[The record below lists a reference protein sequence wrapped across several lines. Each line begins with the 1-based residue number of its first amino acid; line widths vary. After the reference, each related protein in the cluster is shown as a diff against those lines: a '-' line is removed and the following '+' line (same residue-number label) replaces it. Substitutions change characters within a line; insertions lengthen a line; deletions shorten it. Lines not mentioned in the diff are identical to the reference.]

1 MAILHLH
8 SSWGPNA
15 ELYRKLL
22 SSQNG
27 IISNYLVKR
36 TNLFGHIPSSFY
48 GCLVY
53 MYIYEPHSCG
63 TTESISRQTSPR
75 TGIAEDCEPS
85 YGCWKPNTG
94 VLNYWAIISLTPPS
108 GLSSSLLRISHMP
121 VVFTSFPPLPP
132 PTELG
137 WKSGWCPR
145 K

>member
-22 SSQNG
+22 SSQNEV
-27 IISNYLVKR
+27 ISNYLVKR

-63 TTESISRQTSPR
+63 TTESISRHKTPPPELELQRIVSHHMGAGSQTQVPCKN
-75 TGIAEDCEPS
+75 A
-85 YGCWKPNTG
+85 
-94 VLNYWAIISLTPPS
+94 VLN
-108 GLSSSLLRISHMP
+108 
-121 VVFTSFPPLPP
+121 
-132 PTELG
+132 
-137 WKSGWCPR
+137 C
-145 K
+145 